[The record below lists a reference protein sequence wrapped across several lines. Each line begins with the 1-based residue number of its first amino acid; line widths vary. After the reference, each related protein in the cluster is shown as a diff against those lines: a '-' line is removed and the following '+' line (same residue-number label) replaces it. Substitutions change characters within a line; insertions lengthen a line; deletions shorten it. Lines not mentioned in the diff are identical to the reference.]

1 MKGMNFLEWMFIV
14 LFTLNLLGVICQ
26 PWYIIC
32 LPLFG
37 NVLGY
42 IIISIIMVLS
52 DLYQDEE

>member
-14 LFTLNLLGVICQ
+14 LFTPNLLGVICA

-37 NVLGY
+37 NVLVD
-42 IIISIIMVLS
+42 IIIL
-52 DLYQDEE
+52 LLFPDEE